1 MTGLYRGQ
9 NAEKNARKK
18 SGITNRPKADTRRLS
33 PMLQTAIDDVIRE
46 DDNYILESYMIIVIA
61 VLFVIGVAM
70 ITTSFFIVR
79 RLHELHKAH
88 NKIEGELFISDDG
101 EMFAQYGIPIE
112 EILERDYILLKV
124 NRVNK

>member
-1 MTGLYRGQ
+1 M
-9 NAEKNARKK
+9 
-18 SGITNRPKADTRRLS
+18 ITL
-33 PMLQTAIDDVIRE
+33 
-46 DDNYILESYMIIVIA
+46 LEPYMIIVVC
-61 VLFVIGVAM
+61 VLFVIGVAV

-79 RLHELHKAH
+79 RLHELHKVH

>member
-9 NAEKNARKK
+9 NAKKNARKK
-18 SGITNRPKADTRRLS
+18 SGITNRPKADTHRLS
-33 PMLQTAIDDVIRE
+33 LMPRTAIDDVVIRE
-46 DDNYILESYMIIVIA
+46 DDYALEPYMIVVIA
-61 VLFVIGVAM
+61 VLFVIGVAV

-79 RLHELHKAH
+79 RLHELHKVH
-88 NKIEGELFISDDG
+88 NKIEGELFISEDG